1 MMIVPPYIV
10 AMKAANV
17 IASMIRFF
25 MSFPFGAGGAE
36 APVGYAASTSACI
49 PPSAYIRAAVLEKP

>member
-17 IASMIRFF
+17 IASMIKFF
-25 MSFPFGAGGAE
+25 MSFPFGVGGAE
-36 APVGYAASTSACI
+36 TPAH
-49 PPSAYIRAAVLEKP
+49 RFQ